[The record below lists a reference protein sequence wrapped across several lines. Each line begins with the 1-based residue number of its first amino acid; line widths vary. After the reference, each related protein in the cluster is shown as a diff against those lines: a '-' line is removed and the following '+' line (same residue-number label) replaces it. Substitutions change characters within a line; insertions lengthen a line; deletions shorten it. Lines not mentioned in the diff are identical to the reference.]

1 MNMTYS
7 KNGLDLTEQFESCRL
22 MPYQDSAGV
31 WTDGYGNTHNVVPGF
46 AITQA
51 KADAD
56 LLANVQDAVDC
67 VNDSVRV
74 LLTQEEFDALVDF
87 TFNVGCSAFRNST
100 LLRLLNAGDFKAAA
114 SQLVLW
120 DHAGGKVLAGLLR
133 RREAEQAEFNQPE
146 GGTTA

>member
-7 KNGLDLTEQFESCRL
+7 TNGLDLTERFESCRL

-31 WTDGYGNTHNVVPGF
+31 WTDGYGNTHNVRPGF

-67 VNDSVRV
+67 VNDSVKV
-74 LLTQEEFDALVDF
+74 LLTQEEFDALVHF